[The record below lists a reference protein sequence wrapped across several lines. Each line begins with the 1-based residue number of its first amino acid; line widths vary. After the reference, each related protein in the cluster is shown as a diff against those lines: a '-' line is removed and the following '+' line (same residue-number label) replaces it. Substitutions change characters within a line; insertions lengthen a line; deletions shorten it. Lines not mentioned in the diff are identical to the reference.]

1 MSDEAEDSEVRD
13 EGEGGEADVNAERYL
28 EYCRRMGVRP
38 KFSGNWQKA
47 NDPRGNFIHDKGFW
61 KLLIDRRMYECRHR
75 EGANPSKYCS
85 RKASYRST
93 PLSIH
98 HVRCIQ

>member
-13 EGEGGEADVNAERYL
+13 EGEGGEADVNAGRYL

-47 NDPRGNFIHDKGFW
+47 NDPQGQLHPRQE
-61 KLLIDRRMYECRHR
+61 LLEAAHR
-75 EGANPSKYCS
+75 PQD
-85 RKASYRST
+85 
-93 PLSIH
+93 
-98 HVRCIQ
+98 VRAQT